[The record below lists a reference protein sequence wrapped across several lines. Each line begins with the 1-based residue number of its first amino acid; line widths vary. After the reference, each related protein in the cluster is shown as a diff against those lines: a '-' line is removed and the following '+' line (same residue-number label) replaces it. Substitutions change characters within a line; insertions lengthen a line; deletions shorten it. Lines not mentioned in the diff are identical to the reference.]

1 MTEEAE
7 GCVAVAEAAGIICSL
22 RAADLAGWTPPWKT
36 SGQPSSEAMAKKE
49 ETGWPSVARGKRTRS
64 SRSGSAA
71 NKGRRWARGS
81 PASPLDYS
89 GGSGSGSGAS
99 TSGGEDGAF
108 CSTPATA
115 AIAATPASSSLGK
128 VASRKLT
135 TDLAIVLLL
144 PLLQVGSAGGARR
157 PLIMPAPPPRAA
169 GQRSR
174 KKMRLPEVKQMV
186 LSLSAENAVLRQEM
200 ESLQMACKA
209 LSKENGT
216 LETRLEHSSS
226 SSKRKR
232 TESEEEERRQ
242 RKPQQAGGGFALP
255 DLNIP
260 AQDVADAPAAP

>member
-128 VASRKLT
+128 V
-135 TDLAIVLLL
+135 
-144 PLLQVGSAGGARR
+144 GSAGGARR